1 MPKLKFIE
9 KRTPMENAFIEMMS
23 KNLEDT
29 GARPKVGI
37 FWYSRTHGCFGVDYS
52 YYDEAPFVPST
63 FFSQKANM
71 SKRVHQNYWPL
82 LKRRNKLPSEYAMIS
97 DYTQIPRGRVFGLED
112 GTFRVM
118 HGKWLDEYPEARQ
131 EILDEF
137 ELPPEK
143 TKFVY
148 SDHWDVGH
156 GWGEEL
162 G

>member
-1 MPKLKFIE
+1 MPKLKLVE

-23 KNLEDT
+23 KNLDDT
-29 GARPKVGI
+29 GLRPKVGI
-37 FWYSRTHGCFGVDYS
+37 FWYSPAHGCFGVDYS
-52 YYDEAPFVPST
+52 YYDEAPFVPNT

-82 LKRRNKLPSEYAMIS
+82 LKRRNKLPSEYAMVS
-97 DYTQIPRGRVFGLED
+97 DYTQIPRGCVFGLED

-137 ELPPEK
+137 ELPPLK
-143 TKFVY
+143 KPSLYIRTI
-148 SDHWDVGH
+148 GT
-156 GWGEEL
+156 
-162 G
+162 